1 VRSLA
6 KKHQHLPVADILK
19 LLHSK
24 IHEERFLSL
33 TILTHQ
39 FEKGDNKAQDKIYKV
54 YLKNTKY
61 INNWDLVDT
70 SAPYIVGPYLL
81 NRSKSILYKLVK
93 SKNLWERRIAIITT
107 LYFIKCNQF
116 NDTLKLAEL
125 LLSDKHDLIHKAT
138 GWALRELGKK
148 SLNEE
153 LAFLDKHFAYMP
165 RTMLRYAIERLPEK
179 QRLHYLKK
187 Q

>member
-1 VRSLA
+1 
-6 KKHQHLPVADILK
+6 
-19 LLHSK
+19 
-24 IHEERFLSL
+24 
-33 TILTHQ
+33 
-39 FEKGDNKAQDKIYKV
+39 
-54 YLKNTKY
+54 
-61 INNWDLVDT
+61 VDT